1 MNILNGFLVAVVILV
16 AIVLIVLILMQP
28 SKGGGL
34 GSAFGGMG
42 ESVFG
47 AQVMSHL
54 SKMTVVLI
62 TAFFV
67 LTLVL
72 AIIGAHMKSSESTA
86 VNKIAE
92 MAESMDVEAAVT
104 EVSEVP
110 VAPADNAEAS
120 VPASGLN

>member
-62 TAFFV
+62 AAFFV

-72 AIIGAHMKSSESTA
+72 AIIGSHLKSNDQTA

-92 MAESMDVEAAVT
+92 MAESMDVEASVT

-110 VAPADNAEAS
+110 AAPAENAEA
-120 VPASGLN
+120 PAPAPGTN